1 MKELFKLKY
10 VGYAIIAYLVYM
22 YLAVPFLSVMI
33 PFMQNLLYMIAK
45 VILGLIRLIL
55 GLVMIYGIL
64 LLLRKFRMRKFIKED

>member
-1 MKELFKLKY
+1 MKKIFKLKY

-22 YLAVPFLSVMI
+22 YLAVPLLSVMI

-55 GLVMIYGIL
+55 GLVMIYGML
-64 LLLRKFRMRKFIKED
+64 LLLRKFRMRKFTKED

>member
-1 MKELFKLKY
+1 MKKIFKLKY

-22 YLAVPFLSVMI
+22 YLAVPLLSVMI
-33 PFMQNLLYMIAK
+33 PFMQNLLYMVAK

>member
-1 MKELFKLKY
+1 MKKIFKLKY

-22 YLAVPFLSVMI
+22 YLAVPLLSVMI
-33 PFMQNLLYMIAK
+33 PFMQNLLYMVTK